1 MRSWSISEARARIAN
16 VVDAA
21 LKEGPQKIERRES
34 ASVVVVS
41 EAVWTKL
48 AAEYPSFAELILE
61 APVDEDDL
69 LSRRPARIFD
79 AAG

>member
-1 MRSWSISEARARIAN
+1 MKSWSISEARARIAN

-21 LKEGPQKIERRES
+21 LNEGPQRIERRES

-61 APVDEDDL
+61 APLDKEDL
-69 LSRRPARIFD
+69 PSRRPARVFD
-79 AAG
+79 TAG